1 MFELQMLKSK
11 CINKIA
17 NRNINMPLQEVRK
30 PIAIRPDLSNL
41 VKVQNKNFQI
51 GIVNMFKDFNEDMN
65 KYFNENHENTKKDE
79 TIKAFEDIKIK
90 FNN

>member
-1 MFELQMLKSK
+1 
-11 CINKIA
+11 
-17 NRNINMPLQEVRK
+17 MPLQEVKK

-79 TIKAFEDIKIK
+79 TIKAFEDIKVK

>member
-1 MFELQMLKSK
+1 
-11 CINKIA
+11 
-17 NRNINMPLQEVRK
+17 MPLQEVRK

-65 KYFNENHENTKKDE
+65 KYFNENHETTKKDE